1 MPQSTSRARARLG
14 SCVLQN
20 SHRISRNL
28 GVCEAVVM
36 KRLERLRRS
45 LEEFVIGGID
55 TTLPLHRRII
65 AEPDFINGDYDIH
78 WLEKF
83 LENK

>member
-1 MPQSTSRARARLG
+1 MIAKLIVLG
-14 SCVLQN
+14 AN
-20 SHRISRNL
+20 RNECIL
-28 GVCEAVVM
+28 
-36 KRLERLRRS
+36 RLRRA

-65 AEPDFINGDYDIH
+65 ANNDFINGDYDIH

-83 LENK
+83 LEKK